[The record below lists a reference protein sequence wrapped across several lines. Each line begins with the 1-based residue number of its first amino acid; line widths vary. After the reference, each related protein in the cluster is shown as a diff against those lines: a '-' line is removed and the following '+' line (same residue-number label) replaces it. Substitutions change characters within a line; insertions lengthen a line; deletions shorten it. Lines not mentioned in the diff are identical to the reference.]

1 MHYFTFDIVSS
12 LPEELS
18 IQILCFLSVKSL
30 MQCQLVCKRWRNF
43 ANDPIIWK
51 RKCLELAYHDI
62 NPIKS
67 PSNPV
72 LWYSLYRKFFK
83 RENNWGS
90 GRVQTVDYLKGHSS
104 RIFFVAI
111 KDGMAVSLAWDR
123 SMRFWDVEQGLCLS
137 VISLNHM
144 AEEVDFLPKKW
155 VVAVSFRMEFIH
167 VYNLR
172 EGNSKVVLVSHKRV
186 PLHCV
191 NIGEEI
197 LVSGSDDGIINVWDW
212 RSTKLLTYFETRGGV
227 LYVKV
232 VNSSTI
238 VSLHNDGIIQVFSV
252 TQNKVIQQYSFL
264 PMVFDDILHSAAIN
278 REWILCATQDLIYLL
293 KWQFVPDTFEID
305 VTKPPTFNWK
315 MDAPAVVPWCGCLA
329 GKGRSVLSNCSS
341 TGPICVVKPGGS
353 VKFLTEPGQGVDSLK
368 GFRLLTLTEQPTF
381 MDVDD
386 RFLLIGTKQG
396 KLIRCGFDDT
406 QLPLVG

>member
-1 MHYFTFDIVSS
+1 
-12 LPEELS
+12 
-18 IQILCFLSVKSL
+18 
-30 MQCQLVCKRWRNF
+30 VCKRWRNF
-43 ANDPIIWK
+43 ASDPIIWK

-72 LWYSLYRKFFK
+72 LWYSLYRKLFK
-83 RENNWGS
+83 RENNWES

-123 SMRFWDVEQGLCLS
+123 TMRFWDVERGLCLS
-137 VISLNHM
+137 AILLNHM

-155 VVAVSFRMEFIH
+155 VVAVSFRMEFVH

-172 EGNSKVVLVSHKRV
+172 EGNSKVVLASPKRV
-186 PLHCV
+186 PLNCV

-197 LVSGSDDGIINVWDW
+197 LISGSDDGIINVWDW
-212 RSTKLLTYFETRGGV
+212 RSTKL
-227 LYVKV
+227 
-232 VNSSTI
+232 
-238 VSLHNDGIIQVFSV
+238 
-252 TQNKVIQQYSFL
+252 
-264 PMVFDDILHSAAIN
+264 
-278 REWILCATQDLIYLL
+278 EWILCATQDFIYLL
-293 KWQFVPDTFEID
+293 KWQFVPDTLEID

-341 TGPICVVKPGGS
+341 TGPICVVKPGGN

-368 GFRLLTLTEQPTF
+368 GFKLLTLTEQPTF

-406 QLPLVG
+406 QLPLVE